1 MGDATAALARSI
13 TWAGSKQTY
22 YTARLLV
29 DRDLVDDFYR
39 AYAYFRWADD
49 IIDAPASVDA
59 SASGG
64 AAASTDGMSQSDDEH
79 ISFIRR
85 QKELIDRL
93 YRQER
98 PGNLAPEEEMVAD
111 LISHDRGENS
121 GLQSFIRNMF
131 AIIEFDAY
139 RRGRLISQDELTWYS
154 DCLAKSVTDGIQ
166 YFVGNGHPYPDSD
179 DRYLATIA
187 AHITHLLRDTSL
199 DTADGFI
206 NIPREYLET
215 RGISPADLD
224 SPAFRAWVRDRVD
237 QARGYF
243 REGKCYLDDL
253 DVLRCKIVGFW
264 YCARFE
270 GVLDTIER
278 DRYLL
283 RAEYNERSKLSTWL
297 KMAWLGVSLTLRHIA
312 RRELRDVWRDCFGN
326 IAEAKPPNSPGD
338 Y

>member
-1 MGDATAALARSI
+1 MSDATATLAQSI

-39 AYAYFRWADD
+39 AYAYFRWVDD
-49 IIDAPASVDA
+49 IVDAAASVDA
-59 SASGG
+59 AT
-64 AAASTDGMSQSDDEH
+64 STDAGASNDVSSRSHNER
-79 ISFIRR
+79 IAFVRR
-85 QKELIDRL
+85 QRELIDRL
-93 YRQER
+93 YREER
-98 PGNLAPEEEMVAD
+98 PHDLTLEEEMLAD

-131 AIIEFDAY
+131 AVIEFDAY

-166 YFVGNGHPYPDSD
+166 YFVGNGHPYPASD

-187 AHITHLLRDTSL
+187 AHIAHLLRDTSL

-215 RGISPADLD
+215 YSINPEDLD
-224 SPAFRAWVRDRVD
+224 NPVFRAWVRDRVE

-243 REGKCYLDDL
+243 REGKRYLDEL
-253 DVLRCKIVGFW
+253 DVLRCKIAGYW
-264 YCARFE
+264 YSARFD

-278 DRYLL
+278 DGYIL
-283 RAEYNERSKLSTWL
+283 RAEYNERRKLSTWL
-297 KMAWLGVSLTLRHIA
+297 KIAWLGVSLTLRHIA
-312 RRELRDVWRDCFGN
+312 RRGLRDAWRDYFGN
-326 IAEAKPPNSPGD
+326 IAEARLPNSTKD
-338 Y
+338 H